1 MQWLHRIVSISRPGV
16 GEWCCGGW
24 NAPAV
29 AAAVVVPGVGEL
41 LSWWLRWSLL
51 VEPGVVRS
59 GNRDKAGRVSEQQ
72 IGGEGGVGAA
82 AGPAVVLPDGSPT
95 VIVGPK
101 RLNVV
106 TSTVLPFSLSNSLVS
121 SSKQLLWF
129 PLPPGVGSDKRDL
142 DPRQVAILVCGLLST
157 PSKTV
162 DGLMESMPQERV
174 TGPSCDQR
182 RLQLLLLLL
191 LLLSICCGGGGCLGG
206 CCIGGWCIGSWCI
219 GSCCIGRSCNCC
231 IWICCNCCIWQAC
244 NCSHWWNSWRNVE
257 KSALWSLVS

>member
-24 NAPAV
+24 NAPAF

-106 TSTVLPFSLSNSLVS
+106 PSTDLSPSSPISLS
-121 SSKQLLWF
+121 KQHFGF

-142 DPRQVAILVCGLLST
+142 HPRQVSLLVCG
-157 PSKTV
+157 
-162 DGLMESMPQERV
+162 
-174 TGPSCDQR
+174 
-182 RLQLLLLLL
+182 
-191 LLLSICCGGGGCLGG
+191 
-206 CCIGGWCIGSWCI
+206 
-219 GSCCIGRSCNCC
+219 
-231 IWICCNCCIWQAC
+231 
-244 NCSHWWNSWRNVE
+244 
-257 KSALWSLVS
+257 